1 MRPESVSKPKTGRLE
16 SLTSI
21 RFLGAA
27 YIALGHWMLLVP
39 VISHQST
46 LWHFV
51 AFARCGVSGF
61 FVLSGFIL
69 AWVYL
74 QDSRTLNKRQFYV
87 SRFARIYPLFL
98 LTVLLD
104 CPWYFWSHIAQFGV
118 SGALIKTGISLA
130 SCLVMLQA
138 WGRQFWGLNLP
149 SWSLSVETLFYA
161 LFPFIGVLLWK
172 VRKQWI
178 WPAMLF
184 VYVGGQILVL
194 LAVKASVSHPFDP
207 SVLLFFPPLHV
218 STFMLGI
225 LLAKL
230 RLSVDDRKPTS
241 DKRAWLSYVLLGM
254 VGFTFVTLALVLP
267 SSVIE
272 SRTGQIL
279 LQDGAFAPMFCGLIW
294 VLSDRRPSSRI
305 LNAPWLILLGEAS
318 YGLYLIHDP
327 VSHLVSPGLLYVLRN
342 VSWREFRILYLLS
355 FPVYL
360 ALCIALS
367 IASYLWFEG
376 PARRWIRARFGSRS
390 RASETRK
397 FTENPALRKSDF
409 RPSDSA
415 SN

>member
-1 MRPESVSKPKTGRLE
+1 MQTESISKPKTGRLE

-21 RFLGAA
+21 RFLGAV

-46 LWHFV
+46 LWHFI

-74 QDSRTLNKRQFYV
+74 QDGRAVNKRQFYV

-98 LTVLLD
+98 LTILFD
-104 CPWYFWSHIAQFGV
+104 CPWFFRSHIAQFGV

-178 WPAMLF
+178 WPAMLL
-184 VYVGGQILVL
+184 VYAGGQILVL
-194 LAVKASVSHPFDP
+194 LAVKASASYSIDP

-230 RLSVDDRKPTS
+230 RLRVDDQKPMS
-241 DKRAWLSYVLLGM
+241 DQRAWLPYVLFGM
-254 VGFTFVTLALVLP
+254 VGITFVTLALVLP

-272 SRTGQIL
+272 SRIGQTL

-294 VLSDRRPSSRI
+294 VLSDRRPFSRI

-327 VSHLVSPGLLYVLRN
+327 VSHLVSPALLYVLRN
-342 VSWREFRILYLLS
+342 VSWREFRLLYLLS

-360 ALCIALS
+360 AICIALS

-376 PARRWIRARFGSRS
+376 PARRWIRARFGSHP
-390 RASETRK
+390 RASGTRQV
-397 FTENPALRKSDF
+397 TENLTLKNSDLH
-409 RPSDSA
+409 PSGSA